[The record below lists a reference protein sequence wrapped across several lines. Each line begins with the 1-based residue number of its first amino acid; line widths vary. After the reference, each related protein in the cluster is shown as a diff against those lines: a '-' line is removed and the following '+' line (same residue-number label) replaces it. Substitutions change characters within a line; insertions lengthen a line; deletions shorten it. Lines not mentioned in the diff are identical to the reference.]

1 MFLIIVYFRM
11 VNLATFM
18 GQTPSSMGIGEES
31 VRRVVLEAKNYIR
44 DPHPSVEIFPGKSR

>member
-1 MFLIIVYFRM
+1 M

-18 GQTPSSMGIGEES
+18 GQMPSSMGIGEES
-31 VRRVVLEAKNYIR
+31 VRRVVLEAKNYIH